1 MIIYG
6 NRRGCYEIIYGNRRG
21 CYEHKGIM
29 VIKGKGYENFEN
41 QIRDGSKIEFHK
53 LNFNI

>member
-1 MIIYG
+1 
-6 NRRGCYEIIYGNRRG
+6 
-21 CYEHKGIM
+21 M

-53 LNFNI
+53 LNLNI